1 MKAHF
6 SILLSIASLA
16 TATASAGC
24 GKPLPEHQGA
34 GGHYP
39 TDFTTS
45 DGTLRS
51 YIIHIPSN
59 YDENRAVPLIFSF
72 HGRSKTAES
81 QEQLSQFSNEA
92 WNPDA
97 IAVYPQGLDV
107 RASNSPY
114 VVVNQCTH
122 RTNGKETQLLLEST
136 TWHSPWKCSTTSRKD
151 TASILLASMPPV
163 NQTAGASQI
172 S

>member
-1 MKAHF
+1 MLSQSLAMKVHF
-6 SILLSIASLA
+6 DILLSIASLA
-16 TATASAGC
+16 TVTASAGC
-24 GKPLPEHQGA
+24 GKPLPNDQGA
-34 GGHYP
+34 EGIYP

-45 DGTLRS
+45 DDTLRP

-59 YDENRAVPLIFSF
+59 YDENRAVPLTFSF

-107 RASNSPY
+107 RVSNS
-114 VVVNQCTH
+114 
-122 RTNGKETQLLLEST
+122 S
-136 TWHSPWKCSTTSRKD
+136 
-151 TASILLASMPPV
+151 
-163 NQTAGASQI
+163 
-172 S
+172 